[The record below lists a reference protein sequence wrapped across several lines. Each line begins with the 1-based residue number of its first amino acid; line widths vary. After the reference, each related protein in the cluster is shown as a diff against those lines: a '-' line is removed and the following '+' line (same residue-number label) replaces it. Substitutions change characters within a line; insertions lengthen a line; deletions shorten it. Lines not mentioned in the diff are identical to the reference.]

1 MTAAEV
7 FSAVTKDMRSW
18 LVCDP
23 KPRCVGA
30 IGAVTALRSC
40 LKTPISVLCA
50 TKRRYSQEH
59 RAL

>member
-30 IGAVTALRSC
+30 IGAVTALRDR
-40 LKTPISVLCA
+40 LTGHFAP
-50 TKRRYSQEH
+50 RYGL
-59 RAL
+59 AAVYLT